1 MKRML
6 IFGRDSFFG
15 KNLAEYYRGK
25 YIIKT
30 VGREDLN
37 KVFADFTPHII
48 INCVA
53 EIYDN
58 GKMFESNVVYT
69 KKILDYCK
77 TFNIEKLILFGSSS
91 EYGQK
96 DHPMSETDSLVPR
109 TLYEATKG
117 MASLMAEAYSKTYGT
132 KITLIRPFT
141 IVGRHEKAHKFFPT
155 LYKKWKN
162 NESINL
168 ADGNHDFVFIDD
180 FITAVDKVLNY
191 DEINN
196 FNVINIGSGS
206 QTSNEE
212 IVASFEAVLNY
223 KYKTNRVDKLRS
235 FDTNVWVCQNRL
247 LREKYGVDFLAGKTK
262 EEYLKDGI
270 SKFIKDC
277 ENLNLYGT

>member
-1 MKRML
+1 ML
-6 IFGRDSFFG
+6 ILGAGGFFG
-15 KNLAEYYRGK
+15 KNLTEFYKDK
-25 YIIKT
+25 YVVKEVT
-30 VGREDLN
+30 RESLEQ
-37 KVFADFTPHII
+37 VFSDFTPHII

-58 GKMFESNVVYT
+58 GKMFESNIVYT

-77 TFNIEKLILFGSSS
+77 TFNVEKLILFGSSS

-141 IVGRHEKAHKFFPT
+141 IIGRYERPHKFFPT

-162 NESINL
+162 NEPLNL

-180 FITAVDKVLNY
+180 FVKTVEKVLNY

-223 KYKTNRVDKLRS
+223 KYNINKVEKLRS
-235 FDTNVWVCQNRL
+235 FDTNVWVCYPKL

-262 EEYLKDGI
+262 EEYLGNGI
-270 SKFIKDC
+270 DRFIKDC
-277 ENLNLYGT
+277 EKLNLYGT